1 MKFKEF
7 YMIEVSDIT
16 KEMEDWF
23 EERTNRHINL
33 VKKYAKLVEEY
44 DPIKYKGIINQVENH
59 DASKFEEPER
69 IPYIK
74 LTWKHKFDN
83 YKSYKIPGKL
93 DDEEINKATLHHVL
107 NNNHHPEKWQDKQK
121 DLINKQ
127 DRDKP
132 PKEIVDGTKMP
143 DMQLIEMFCDW
154 SAMSEEL
161 KKNTVKE
168 WADKNI
174 NIRWKFTDDQK
185 DLIYDLINNVKA
197 ED

>member
-69 IPYIK
+69 TPYIK

-83 YKSYKIPGKL
+83 YKSYKIPNKL

-185 DLIYDLINNVKA
+185 DLIYDLINNVKT